1 MKIRLLWHIVRR
13 QFVTQRLVIIPFI
26 LAVSV
31 LFMIE
36 YTLVSIGLNHY
47 VQQKN
52 DLFVPFIIIAN
63 IFMALLTLIF
73 ILYANQFMMS
83 QRRKEFSIFMTLGMT
98 KKGMRLMIVMETMVQ
113 FIIIS
118 VISIAGGYLLGA
130 VFFLFI
136 QKIMGSPSATLK
148 DYPFDASAMLI
159 TLIIIAVVMCML
171 LIFNLFNVNF
181 QKPITYQHRSY
192 SSSGISRWLRY
203 FLILIGIAA
212 LYLGYF
218 IALQEDTTFGAFF
231 KIWIVIGL
239 VIVGTYAFFI
249 GMSEII
255 ISLLQHL
262 PNIYY
267 HPRYFFVVTG
277 MRVRL
282 KMNAI
287 SLATIT
293 LLCTFLIVTLT
304 MSVTTY
310 RDMDHAI
317 TKLFT
322 NDYDITYMGQTNESS
337 KRQQTIENIQRDLR
351 QVVGARD
358 FKVYQMVLFR
368 ATLEKKNAHYNLKQ
382 ANGDMPID
390 FIGNEGAI
398 FSSQSVMITVL
409 TEKDYNR
416 YQKSKIHLDKDSIGM
431 ITNVPIFK
439 RQSKVGLNNQWH
451 KVKQLNAH
459 KFNLMMIQDSMILIL
474 KDKKQLSKVKE
485 YYAPEQKKLT
495 TSINFNT
502 PSDKKLTTHQAKE
515 MSKKYSVSINSKS
528 EMLGVWHRLTGGLI
542 FVGGVVSFVLTIGI
556 FLMMYYKQ
564 ISEGYANQHNYG
576 IMEQVGLDNKKIEK
590 ITRTQMFWLFSIP
603 IVVALIHTLVA
614 RKIIYTILNMIGINN
629 YHVFVTS
636 YIIIVLITLII
647 YIVMYKITSTVYSKV
662 IHQQRKY

>member
-36 YTLVSIGLNHY
+36 YTLVSIGLNRY

-63 IFMALLTLIF
+63 LFMALLTLIF
-73 ILYANQFMMS
+73 ILYANHFMMS
-83 QRRKEFSIFMTLGMT
+83 QRRKKFSIFMTLGMT
-98 KKGMRLMIVMETMVQ
+98 KNGMRLMIVMETIIQ

-118 VISIAGGYLLGA
+118 VISIVGGYLLGA

-148 DYPFDASAMLI
+148 HYPFDASAMLI

-171 LIFNLFNVNF
+171 LIFNLFSVNF
-181 QKPITYQHRSY
+181 QKPITYQHRSD
-192 SSSGISRWLRY
+192 SSSGISRRLRY
-203 FLILIGIAA
+203 FLIIIGIAA

-317 TKLFT
+317 TKLFK
-322 NDYDITYMGQTNESS
+322 NDYDITYTGQSKESS
-337 KRQQTIENIQRDLR
+337 EQQQTIENIQRDLR
-351 QVVGARD
+351 QAVDARD

-368 ATLEKKNAHYNLKQ
+368 ATLEKKNGHYNLKQ
-382 ANGDMPID
+382 ANDDMPID

-398 FSSQSVMITVL
+398 FSRQSVMITVL
-409 TEKDYNR
+409 TEEDYNR
-416 YQKSKIHLDKDSIGM
+416 YQKSKVNLDKESLGM
-431 ITNVPIFK
+431 ITDVPIFK
-439 RQSKVGLNNQWH
+439 RQSKVGLNNQWY

-459 KFNLMMIQDSMILIL
+459 KFNLIMIQDSMILIV

-502 PSDKKLTTHQAKE
+502 PSDKRLTTDQAK
-515 MSKKYSVSINSKS
+515 MISKKYSVSINSKS

-576 IMEQVGLDNKKIEK
+576 IMEKVGLDNDKIEK

-603 IVVALIHTLVA
+603 IVVALLHTLVA

-647 YIVMYKITSTVYSKV
+647 YIIMFKITSNVYSKV
-662 IHQQRKY
+662 IHQQRK

>member
-36 YTLVSIGLNHY
+36 YTLVSIGLNRY

-73 ILYANQFMMS
+73 ILYANHFMMS

-98 KKGMRLMIVMETMVQ
+98 KKGMRLMIVMETIIQ

-136 QKIMGSPSATLK
+136 QKIMGSLSATLK
-148 DYPFDASAMLI
+148 HYPFDASAMLI

-171 LIFNLFNVNF
+171 LIFNLFSVNF
-181 QKPITYQHRSY
+181 QKPITYQHRSD

-203 FLILIGIAA
+203 FLIIIGIAA
-212 LYLGYF
+212 LYLSYL

-317 TKLFT
+317 TKSFT
-322 NDYDITYMGQTNESS
+322 NDYDITYTGQS
-337 KRQQTIENIQRDLR
+337 KELSEQQQIIENIQRDLR
-351 QVVGARD
+351 QVADARD

-382 ANGDMPID
+382 ANDDMPID

-398 FSSQSVMITVL
+398 FSRQSVMITVL
-409 TEKDYNR
+409 TEEDYNR
-416 YQKSKIHLDKDSIGM
+416 YQKSKVNLDKESLGM
-431 ITNVPIFK
+431 ITDVPIFK
-439 RQSKVGLNNQWH
+439 RQSKVGLNNQWY

-459 KFNLMMIQDSMILIL
+459 KFNLIMIQDSMILIV

-502 PSDKKLTTHQAKE
+502 PSDKRLTTDQAK
-515 MSKKYSVSINSKS
+515 MISKKYSVSINSKS

-576 IMEQVGLDNKKIEK
+576 IMEQVGLDNDKIEK

-647 YIVMYKITSTVYSKV
+647 YIIMFKITSNVYSKV
-662 IHQQRKY
+662 IHQQRK

>member
-36 YTLVSIGLNHY
+36 YTLVSIGLNRY
-47 VQQKN
+47 VQQEN

-73 ILYANQFMMS
+73 ILYANHFMMS

-98 KKGMRLMIVMETMVQ
+98 KKGMRFMIVMETIIQ

-148 DYPFDASAMLI
+148 HYPFDASAMLI

-171 LIFNLFNVNF
+171 LIFNLFSVNF
-181 QKPITYQHRSY
+181 QKPITYQHRSD

-203 FLILIGIAA
+203 FLIIIGIAA

-317 TKLFT
+317 TKLFK
-322 NDYDITYMGQTNESS
+322 NDYDITYTGQSKESS
-337 KRQQTIENIQRDLR
+337 ERRKTIENIQRDLR
-351 QVVGARD
+351 QVADARD

-382 ANGDMPID
+382 ANDDMPID

-398 FSSQSVMITVL
+398 FSRQSVMITVL
-409 TEKDYNR
+409 TEEDYNR
-416 YQKSKIHLDKDSIGM
+416 YQKSKVNLDKESLGM

-439 RQSKVGLNNQWH
+439 RQSKVGLNNQWY

-459 KFNLMMIQDSMILIL
+459 KFNLMMIQDSMILIV

-502 PSDKKLTTHQAKE
+502 PSDKRLTTDQAK
-515 MSKKYSVSINSKS
+515 MISKKYSVSINSKS
-528 EMLGVWHRLTGGLI
+528 EMLGVWHRLTGGII

-576 IMEQVGLDNKKIEK
+576 IMEKVGLDNKKIEK
-590 ITRTQMFWLFSIP
+590 IIRTQMFWLFSIP
-603 IVVALIHTLVA
+603 IVVALLHTLVA

-647 YIVMYKITSTVYSKV
+647 YIIMYKITSNVYSKV
-662 IHQQRKY
+662 IHQQRK

>member
-36 YTLVSIGLNHY
+36 YTLVSIGLNRY

-73 ILYANQFMMS
+73 ILYANHFMMS

-98 KKGMRLMIVMETMVQ
+98 KKGMRLMIVMETIIQ

-148 DYPFDASAMLI
+148 HYPFDASAMLI

-171 LIFNLFNVNF
+171 LIFNLFSVNF
-181 QKPITYQHRSY
+181 QKPITYQHRSD

-203 FLILIGIAA
+203 FLIIIGIAA

-322 NDYDITYMGQTNESS
+322 NDYDITYTGQSKESS
-337 KRQQTIENIQRDLR
+337 EQQQTIENIQRDLR
-351 QVVGARD
+351 QVADARD

-382 ANGDMPID
+382 ANDDMPID

-398 FSSQSVMITVL
+398 FSRQSVMITVL
-409 TEKDYNR
+409 TEEDYNR
-416 YQKSKIHLDKDSIGM
+416 YQKSKVNLDKESVGM
-431 ITNVPIFK
+431 ITDVPIFK
-439 RQSKVGLNNQWH
+439 RQSKVGLNNQWY

-459 KFNLMMIQDSMILIL
+459 KFNLIMIQDSMILIV

-502 PSDKKLTTHQAKE
+502 PSDKRLTTDQAK
-515 MSKKYSVSINSKS
+515 MISKKYSVSINSKS

-576 IMEQVGLDNKKIEK
+576 IMEQVGLDNDKIEK

-614 RKIIYTILNMIGINN
+614 RKTIYTILNIIGINN
-629 YHVFVTS
+629 YQVFVTS

-647 YIVMYKITSTVYSKV
+647 YIIMYKITSNVYSKV
-662 IHQQRKY
+662 IHQQRK